1 MVGVFAR
8 EMCVARG
15 EARAGRRAA
24 RAPGRTRRARLQAQ
38 TVRRRLDAAA
48 LGAKATVDVDRV
60 DALDR
65 PRRHG
70 LGELLPARSART
82 GPRSRLPAM
91 CWIPGGFGPR
101 DPPSPDFSGRGRA
114 AVHGNRPRNCWR
126 RARGWSRREQTRE
139 GDAVRRLVHA
149 SESLAR
155 LATRRRIQHWLVSVA
170 SYLRDPGAWPRPR
183 VFYPELHAARLV
195 ERARL
200 EENFPTEGRDDPRAG
215 AFLALRRVR
224 PGGLQRARHRVVGA
238 APRGQAAARAA
249 QITESDRVR
258 GCLGWSCRQQNPKV
272 PRQPGSHRAVNAA

>member
-1 MVGVFAR
+1 MS
-8 EMCVARG
+8 
-15 EARAGRRAA
+15 RAICPDALFQLHPKAIADRSKLGRAA
-24 RAPGRTRRARLQAQ
+24 RELHHLEALLPHFERHDRHITLTVVGIRHRHETFDRVRQIFERRGNDGRTSEGKL
-38 TVRRRLDAAA
+38 VIV
-48 LGAKATVDVDRV
+48 KSSFHVDGVDR
-60 DALDR
+60 DR
-65 PRRHG
+65 RG
-70 LGELLPARSART
+70 LL
-82 GPRSRLPAM
+82 
-91 CWIPGGFGPR
+91 
-101 DPPSPDFSGRGRA
+101 
-114 AVHGNRPRNCWR
+114 H
-126 RARGWSRREQTRE
+126 
-139 GDAVRRLVHA
+139 
-149 SESLAR
+149 
-155 LATRRRIQHWLVSVA
+155 
-170 SYLRDPGAWPRPR
+170 LRDPGAWPRPR